1 MADLREYVT
10 QKAEEGTLFIS
21 EDVLASVAALAV
33 ADVEGV
39 GRLVT
44 HDKPGRP
51 ARPRGVKA
59 HAEDGKVAIDVWL
72 RIAYGHSIP
81 TVAKK
86 VQAAVTE
93 AVDGMTG
100 LRVSTVRLHV
110 TGVEFPDDR

>member
-1 MADLREYVT
+1 MADIREYVVH
-10 QKAEEGTLFIS
+10 KAEEGTLHIS
-21 EDVLASVAALAV
+21 EDVLASVAALAA

-51 ARPRGVKA
+51 ARSKSVKA
-59 HAEDGKVAIDVWL
+59 RAEGGKVAIDVWMQ
-72 RIAYGHSIP
+72 IAYGHSIP
-81 TVAKK
+81 AVAKK

-93 AVDGMTG
+93 AVDAMTG

-110 TGVEFPDDR
+110 TGVEFPGGR